1 MIKENIYKVL
11 QLLLS
16 NNFFFKIKLHSIK
29 NKKKLTII
37 NLHRINPDKKIHN
50 SITPSIFNEL
60 IQYLKKEFNIICF
73 NDLKNYNIDDNKP
86 PLIISF
92 DDAYEDFF
100 DYAAEIIIN
109 NNIKVNQNIIPYG
122 LLTEKPPINV
132 QFQDLY
138 NSGILNES
146 SQIKLCKFLNIKNLS
161 LYSLTKSIKNLSIV
175 NQKKLLITFSSE
187 IESLNN
193 KQKTKIMNLKQI
205 NDTKAICELGLHSYE
220 HATMTNESID
230 YFKNDLKKSID
241 FFEKNFSHTPVIYA
255 FPNGKYNNQHISHLK
270 YKKFKYILLV
280 GNNTNKFNSTGIF
293 YRNQVLGGSL
303 KKNKFTS
310 LGGLKF

>member
-1 MIKENIYKVL
+1 MIKENVYKVL
-11 QLLLS
+11 QLFLS
-16 NNFFFKIKLHSIK
+16 NNYFFKIKLHIIK

-50 SITPSIFNEL
+50 SITPSIFNKL
-60 IQYLKKEFNIICF
+60 IQYLKNEFNIICF
-73 NDLKNYNIDDNKP
+73 NDLKNYKIEDNKP

-100 DYAAEIIIN
+100 NYAAEIIIN

-132 QFQDLY
+132 QFQDLF
-138 NSGILNES
+138 NSGILNET
-146 SQIKLCKFLNIKNLS
+146 SQIKLCKLLNIKSLN
-161 LYSLTKSIKNLSIV
+161 LYSLTNSIKNLSIE
-175 NQKKLLITFSSE
+175 NQKKLLNKFSSE
-187 IESLNN
+187 IESLNS
-193 KQKTKIMNLKQI
+193 KQKTKIMNLRQV
-205 NDTKAICELGLHSYE
+205 NDTKTICELGIHSYE

-230 YFKNDLKKSID
+230 YFKNDLKKSIN
-241 FFEKNFSHTPVIYA
+241 FFESNFSNKPVIYA
-255 FPNGKYNNQHISHLK
+255 FPNGKYNNQHISYLK

-280 GNNTNKFNSTGIF
+280 GNNINKFNSTGIF
-293 YRNQVLGGSL
+293 YRNQVLGSSL
-303 KKNKFTS
+303 KKNQFTS